1 MLKVNKKVFEPLRKY
16 DLVVHQGGSSSGKTY
31 GILQYLF
38 SVGAS
43 NPNEI
48 ITVVGQDIPN
58 LKVGAYRDAQN
69 ILDDSEALRDWYPA
83 ELHNKSNRSFRCVNG
98 SLVEFNSYSDEQDAK
113 SGKRQRLFVNEANG
127 VPYEVFEQLRM
138 RTTKQ
143 VFIDFN
149 PSAEFWAHKKLQ
161 EAHWVITS
169 FRDNAFISPAVRERI
184 LSYEPTKENIER
196 GTADKYRWDVYGLGK
211 VGRLEGLVL
220 PNWER
225 GRFPDDYKWRIYGL
239 DFGYTNDPTALVEIR
254 LYRGNLHVKEHL
266 YRSGLTN
273 QDISREMERIGID
286 RNELIIADS
295 AEPKSIEEIN
305 RMGWHIR
312 GAIKGKDS
320 INQGIDILKRYKV
333 IVEGENIAKELNSY
347 IWAKDRNGNL
357 LNKPIDSFNHCIDAM
372 RYAVSYKTRHE
383 KSFIGAL
390 I

>member
-38 SVGAS
+38 SVGAA

-143 VFIDFN
+143 VIIDFN
-149 PSAEFWAHKKLQ
+149 PSAEFWAHKRLQ

-196 GTADKYRWDVYGLGK
+196 GIKKGTGE
-211 VGRLEGLVL
+211 LEGVNYEEASYEGYGPGGVAVLVDCL
-220 PNWER
+220 TDNKNRTVADIKHQFER
-225 GRFPDDYKWRIYGL
+225 HGGSLGEPGCVAWMFEKKGL
-239 DFGYTNDPTALVEIR
+239 IVLEKDKVDEEQLLSLALES
-254 LYRGNLHVKEHL
+254 GAEDVKEEDTEFEVVTDL
-266 YRSGLTN
+266 SDFESVKKAIDDAGLPYTVAEISMIPKN
-273 QDISREMERIGID
+273 TVKVEGKKAQQTLNLMEGLEDNEDVSHVYANFDISDEVLE
-286 RNELIIADS
+286 
-295 AEPKSIEEIN
+295 
-305 RMGWHIR
+305 
-312 GAIKGKDS
+312 
-320 INQGIDILKRYKV
+320 
-333 IVEGENIAKELNSY
+333 
-347 IWAKDRNGNL
+347 
-357 LNKPIDSFNHCIDAM
+357 
-372 RYAVSYKTRHE
+372 
-383 KSFIGAL
+383 AL
-390 I
+390 S

>member
-38 SVGAS
+38 SVGAA

-127 VPYEVFEQLRM
+127 VSYEVFEQLRI

-143 VFIDFN
+143 VIIDFN

-169 FRDNAFISPAVRERI
+169 FRDNAFISPSVRDRI

-225 GRFPDDYKWRIYGL
+225 GRFPTEYKWRVYGL
-239 DFGYTNDPTALVEIR
+239 DFGYTNDPTALVEIC
-254 LYRGNLHVKEHL
+254 LHGGNLHVREHI
-266 YRSGLTN
+266 YRPGLTN
-273 QDISREMERIGID
+273 QDISKEMERIGID

-320 INQGIDILKRYKV
+320 INQGIDILKRYKL

-357 LNKPIDSFNHCIDAM
+357 LNKPIDTFNHAIDAM
-372 RYAVSYKTRHE
+372 RYGVSYKTRHE